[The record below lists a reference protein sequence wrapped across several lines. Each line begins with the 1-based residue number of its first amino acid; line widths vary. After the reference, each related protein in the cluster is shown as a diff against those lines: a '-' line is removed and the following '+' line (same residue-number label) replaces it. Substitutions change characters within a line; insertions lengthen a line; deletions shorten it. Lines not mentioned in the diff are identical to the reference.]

1 MAAERMSSLPFSP
14 VRPKRRTSDKL
25 IFISCE
31 GSVTEWEYFEK
42 IINMVFANIGSKVK
56 VINVLEDALK
66 KNDKNRTLEET
77 RQVSSCSPK
86 NLLDK
91 MNAYKSEHKEEY
103 NFEKHNQD
111 EFWLI
116 MDVDD
121 HTDQTIVD
129 SEGKSNL
136 EKWNAVLNEC
146 NENNYQY
153 AVSNP
158 FFELWLL
165 LHFDDVNEEDYRYAV
180 NSSHS
185 YVPTD
190 HYKNRLSELK
200 VALKKNKHI
209 NKAHYKKYDKKAINN
224 AIVRAENL
232 DSSPKCNYPTD
243 LGTTVYRLL
252 KSIKEIDDQYEGN

>member
-1 MAAERMSSLPFSP
+1 MATVRMSSLHFSP

-66 KNDKNRTLEET
+66 KRDKNRTIDEKK
-77 RQVSSCSPK
+77 QVSSSKPQ
-86 NLLDK
+86 NVLDK
-91 MNAYKSEHKEEY
+91 MNAFKSTHQDDYDFDEHE
-103 NFEKHNQD
+103 QD

-121 HTDQTIVD
+121 HTDKTIVD
-129 SEGKSNL
+129 SKGKSNL
-136 EKWNAVLNEC
+136 DKWNAVLNEC
-146 NENNYQY
+146 QNNKYKC

-165 LHFDDVNEEDYRYAV
+165 LHFDDVNKDDYSYAV
-180 NSSHS
+180 TDSHS
-185 YVPTD
+185 YEPTD
-190 HYKNRLSELK
+190 HYKNRLSALK
-200 VALKKNKHI
+200 VPLKKDKHFDGRYYNKY
-209 NKAHYKKYDKKAINN
+209 NKASINAAIQ
-224 AIVRAENL
+224 RAEVL
-232 DSSPKCNYPTD
+232 DPEPKCNFPSD
-243 LGTTVYRLL
+243 LGSTVYRLL
-252 KSIKEIDDQYEGN
+252 KSIKEIDDQYEDN